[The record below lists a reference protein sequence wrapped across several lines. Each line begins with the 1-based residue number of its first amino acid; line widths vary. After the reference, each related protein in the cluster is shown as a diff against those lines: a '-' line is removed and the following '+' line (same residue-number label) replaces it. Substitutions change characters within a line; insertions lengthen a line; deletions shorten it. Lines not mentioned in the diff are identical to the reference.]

1 MPRAMVSIAVAQ
13 IASGTI
19 RHGVRLLED
28 CVPQSGHPRPSRDF
42 RLSHIDVSQRP
53 KPAEARNST
62 SVPAHHRTEISC
74 AQEPQ
79 CWKPSPQRAG
89 KMTSM

>member
-1 MPRAMVSIAVAQ
+1 MPRAMVSIAVTQ

-19 RHGVRLLED
+19 RHGVRLLGD
-28 CVPQSGHPRPSRDF
+28 RVYPCPSRDL
-42 RLSHIDVSQRP
+42 RLSHIDRSPRP
-53 KPAEARNST
+53 EPAEARNST
-62 SVPAHHRTEISC
+62 SVPARHRTETSC

-79 CWKPSPQRAG
+79 CWKHSPKRAG

>member
-1 MPRAMVSIAVAQ
+1 MPKAMVSITVAQ

-19 RHGVRLLED
+19 RHGVRLIED
-28 CVPQSGHPRPSRDF
+28 RVPRRGYPARRAISGCATSISPTS
-42 RLSHIDVSQRP
+42 

-62 SVPAHHRTEISC
+62 SVPARHRTEISC
-74 AQEPQ
+74 AQELQ
-79 CWKPSPQRAG
+79 CWKPLPQRAG

>member
-1 MPRAMVSIAVAQ
+1 MPSAMVSIAVTQ

-19 RHGVRLLED
+19 KHGVRLPGNR
-28 CVPQSGHPRPSRDF
+28 VPPSGYPRRSRDLQ
-42 RLSHIDVSQRP
+42 LSHIDLSPRP
-53 KPAEARNST
+53 NSAEARNST
-62 SVPAHHRTEISC
+62 SVPARHRTETSC